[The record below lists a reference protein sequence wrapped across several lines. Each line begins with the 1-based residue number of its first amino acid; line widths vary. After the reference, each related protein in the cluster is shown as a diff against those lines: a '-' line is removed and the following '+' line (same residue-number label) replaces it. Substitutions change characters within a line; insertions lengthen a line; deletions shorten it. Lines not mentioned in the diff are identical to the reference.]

1 MSEYS
6 KFLNY
11 FNTKKGSA
19 KAEPEKDSGQPPAP
33 PELTYLKEENNA
45 ALDDIAAKTDIAF
58 SNAESR
64 YIKQPDA
71 EVISVSATEEQPA
84 SDTEVETFTDR
95 FETDAEEHTGYTG
108 KINTAEANREP
119 VDDLPAGDEGHTKI
133 IPGSVFEEAMAAQ
146 QTISGF
152 GPEEGATKHIELP
165 ADEDG
170 PAAEQAQEPPT
181 KHIASGKGSLL
192 MEIAKSNAEEAGED
206 PDQLILEGFFS
217 GDEEKKEA
225 QERSE
230 KEMRRELSKTRQKRI
245 NDFHFWSKAGT
256 EAGKSPDGAFASGPE
271 SNSLPEMLR
280 KFTSRFEDIDS
291 GALHF
296 SCDEYK
302 DPNEHRAIFKKLMEI
317 RRNTVI
323 RAAVVGLLGLI
334 LLLINISASV
344 SAAKNNGFFTV
355 MGGSATAYVTTNLIF
370 LALASFVVFNDI
382 KEGIISLLQGH
393 PKTDASLVF
402 MLTVSFI
409 QLVSAY
415 LTKQNLEADFHML
428 TGAAIL
434 MCVPLLLAK
443 AFYYD
448 NTRHCFKSIAAK
460 SEKAY
465 LRKLSDRNLVS
476 AILGGADNGGEEV
489 VYAGRTRFIRG
500 FIHRSRSSAAGGQIS
515 SRITLIT
522 MAAAFLTGIVAMILR
537 GSVMWG
543 LSVMCFAAVLSLPV
557 GCLFFTGFMIANEN
571 KALSVKSSFVRS
583 YSDARDLAKV
593 DNIVLRAEDIFSVEI
608 TETVCIDGINRQQAE
623 LCAALITE
631 KTGGLLKKAFHIPE
645 ALKESKLPEA
655 EQLTYED
662 KLGFSAWISD
672 CRVLLGSNAFLSNH
686 NVRMPD
692 ESGVL
697 NFIDTDNKPIYL
709 AIEGHFTA
717 MFSAKY
723 SCASEHVKQL
733 KTLADNG
740 ANILLVA
747 SDPNITDTF
756 AEKLLGLPADS
767 VRVISKNAAEKLAAQ
782 QSTVTDSE
790 DTGIVFS
797 GGDSLCRCAFSAVKL
812 DKLKKLSKLICEIV
826 CCAGVALALLFT
838 IAGTTSVVSGWLAVL
853 LQLLGMALCFF
864 LPPLLTASSMPAFSQ
879 SAVRPVARKE
889 AFTPE
894 NFVPRP
900 KKIEDEEEEDE
911 HPEETG
917 DEDVKIAPEPGKTSR
932 FARFRPAP
940 AWDDD
945 DDNDELPARR
955 ESRVGKLMK
964 SRFAK
969 NGGKDAWDD
978 EAPQAEPAREPMMAK
993 VPENPDDIDLS
1004 TEDLLQTSYFRD
1016 DEAEEAPVRRAPSPV
1031 NQYEEEIDRT
1041 PAYAAGG
1048 YDEYDEEEDD
1058 LFGDG
1063 MIGKLRSRIKYGKG
1077 GRAAYD
1083 EYDDEPDYDEPLYDA
1098 PQRGGRKGMNAGALS
1113 GTVKGLSS
1121 KVTAFAKNVGK
1132 KNGGYPEDDYDD
1144 YDDEPAQSR
1153 PQPKEPANRQPAV
1166 ARPSILSFAE
1176 DQPAPPHYEL
1186 GRTDDY
1192 DFLNVKFEPPAI
1204 KTGDYYNDA
1213 FFSRYDT
1220 DTVEN
1225 DADAVF
1231 SGLKETEE

>member
-19 KAEPEKDSGQPPAP
+19 KTGQGDGGQPPAP
-33 PELTYLKEENNA
+33 PEPTEPKEEKTA
-45 ALDDIAAKTDIAF
+45 AMDDLAAKTDIAF
-58 SNAESR
+58 SKAESR

-71 EVISVSATEEQPA
+71 EVISAGAPEEQPA
-84 SDTEVETFTDR
+84 SGPEVETFADR

-119 VDDLPAGDEGHTKI
+119 VGDLPAEDEGHTKI

-146 QTISGF
+146 QSLSGF
-152 GPEEGATKHIELP
+152 APEEGATKHIELP
-165 ADEDG
+165 ADE
-170 PAAEQAQEPPT
+170 PAAEQAAEPPT
-181 KHIASGKGSLL
+181 KHIGSGKGSLL
-192 MEIAKSNAEEAGED
+192 MEIAKSNAEEVGED
-206 PDQLILEGFFS
+206 PDQLILEGFFNE
-217 GDEEKKEA
+217 DEEKKEA

-280 KFTSRFEDIDS
+280 KFTSRFENIES

-302 DPNEHRAIFKKLMEI
+302 DPNEHRAVFKKLMEI

-323 RAAVVGLLGLI
+323 RAAIVGLLGLI

-344 SAAKNNGFFTV
+344 SAAKNNGFFTI

-415 LTKQNLEADFHML
+415 LTKQNLEADFHLL

-476 AILGGADNGGEEV
+476 AVLGGADNGSEEV

-515 SRITLIT
+515 SRITLIA
-522 MAAAFLTGIVAMILR
+522 MAAAFLTGIIAMILR

-593 DNIVLRAEDIFSVEI
+593 DNLVLRAEDIFSVEI
-608 TETVCIDGINRQQAE
+608 TETVCIDGVNRQQAE

-631 KTGGLLKKAFHIPE
+631 KTGGLLKKAFRIPE

-697 NFIDTDNKPIYL
+697 NFIDTENKPIYL

-740 ANILLVA
+740 ANILIVS

-812 DKLKKLSKLICEIV
+812 DKLKKLSKLICEIC

-900 KKIEDEEEEDE
+900 KKIENEEEEDE
-911 HPEETG
+911 TPEETG
-917 DEDVKIAPEPGKTSR
+917 DEDVKIAPEPGQAGR

-940 AWDDD
+940 AWEDDD
-945 DDNDELPARR
+945 DDDDELPARR
-955 ESRVGKLMK
+955 QTRVGKLMRSRLAKK
-964 SRFAK
+964 SGQDK
-969 NGGKDAWDD
+969 WDD
-978 EAPQAEPAREPMMAK
+978 EAPQAEPAREPLMAK

-1016 DEAEEAPVRRAPSPV
+1016 EEAGEEPVRRAPSPA
-1031 NQYEEEIDRT
+1031 NEYEEETDRA
-1041 PAYAAGG
+1041 PAYEAGG
-1048 YDEYDEEEDD
+1048 YDEYDDDDD

-1063 MIGKLRSRIKYGKG
+1063 VLGKLRSRIKHGKG
-1077 GRAAYD
+1077 SRSAYD
-1083 EYDDEPDYDEPLYDA
+1083 EYDDEPDYDDEPLYDA
-1098 PQRGGRKGMNAGALS
+1098 PQRGGKKGLNAAALS

-1121 KVTAFAKNVGK
+1121 KVAAFTKNIGK
-1132 KNGGYPEDDYDD
+1132 KGENDPGYDYDE
-1144 YDDEPAQSR
+1144 YDDEPAER
-1153 PQPKEPANRQPAV
+1153 DPQPYGSADRQPAG

-1176 DQPAPPHYEL
+1176 EQPAPPHYEL